1 MGAAGSVFI
10 MDVARSSQMGKPS
23 ELTDFL
29 AFTAAW
35 VRGVAGQ
42 TSDSISL
49 THRFGDEVLLV
60 ASGFEGAY
68 VVAFYIMATWPFPE
82 HLPYF
87 GVGYGDLRTEFPRDE
102 DLEVWNSPV
111 VKQARTAADVLKHEK
126 PANRQWLLFST
137 DDLSTGGLLNE
148 YALIQD
154 RFFRMQTPAD
164 HLAAAIYTIRDVQA
178 WVAEKLA
185 KSRSTISRQVR
196 KSNADVIIATK
207 NRVVSVLHELGRAS
221 AAGGG
226 EESGGEESGWVAGG
240 GIDSEGADSADALHP
255 RVLENHIQHEL
266 TRRTQELIR
275 YAHRGAGSTGIE

>member
-1 MGAAGSVFI
+1 MGVSGSVFI
-10 MDVARSSQMGKPS
+10 MDVARSSRMSNPTD
-23 ELTDFL
+23 LTDFL
-29 AFTAAW
+29 KFTVAW
-35 VRGVAGQ
+35 VRAVAAR

-49 THRFGDEVLLV
+49 SHRFGDEILLV
-60 ASGFEGAY
+60 TRGAEGAY
-68 VVAFYIMATWPFPE
+68 VLAFYIMATWPFPE

-111 VKQARTAADVLKHEK
+111 VKQARTAADMLKHEK
-126 PANRQWLLFST
+126 PANRPWLLFST
-137 DDLSTGGLLNE
+137 DDLATGDLLNE

-154 RFFRMQTPAD
+154 RFFRMQTHAD

-178 WVAEKLA
+178 WVAEKLG

-207 NRVVSVLHELGRAS
+207 NRVVSVLHELGRL
-221 AAGGG
+221 
-226 EESGGEESGWVAGG
+226 
-240 GIDSEGADSADALHP
+240 SEDSAGALNP

-266 TRRTQELIR
+266 TSRTQEILR
-275 YAHRGAGSTGIE
+275 SSQRGAKDG